1 LNTKSLERGF
11 TLIEVLVALVLV
23 SLLSLLAWRAL
34 DGMGRAGE
42 FTLSNEQS
50 LQRVQTGLAQ
60 WTADLDAVTD
70 AGLIQPLDFDGQ
82 RLRLTRQSSEPNAGI
97 VVVAWLLRT
106 TEQGRVLQRWASPP
120 VTTRVALQAAWDQA
134 ERWSR
139 TPQPEDVVNAVTL
152 MPVSS
157 WQLFYYRG
165 DAWSNPQSSAGGSA
179 TDASTKLPDGVQLIL
194 DLPAGVGDGSIAGKL
209 TRYWIAPRQG
219 ATR

>member
-1 LNTKSLERGF
+1 MKSRGF

-42 FTLSNEQS
+42 WTRVNEQN
-50 LQRVQTGLAQ
+50 LQRVQIGLAQ
-60 WTADLDAVTD
+60 WIADLDAITD
-70 AGLIQPLDFDGQ
+70 TGLVQPLDFDGQ
-82 RLRLTRQSSEPNAGI
+82 RLRLTRLSSEPNAGI
-97 VVVAWLLRT
+97 VVVVWLLRS
-106 TEQGRVLQRWASPP
+106 TEQGRVWQRWASPP
-120 VTTRVALQAAWDQA
+120 TTTRASLQTAWEVA

-139 TPQPEDVVNAVTL
+139 TPLAEDAMRVVTL

-165 DAWSNPQSSAGGSA
+165 DAWSNPLSSAGGPSVEA
-179 TDASTKLPDGVQLIL
+179 PTKLPDSVQLIL
-194 DLPAGVGDGSIAGKL
+194 ELPADASAGSITGKL
-209 TRYWIAPRQG
+209 TRYWIAPGLG